1 MKDIKLS
8 IDVMSGDHGASVTVP
23 ASLRALDHFKDLSV
37 ILVGDEATINAQL
50 LKHKRGYDKSRVEIH
65 HTTEVVAMDDLP
77 SYALKKLK
85 DSSMRQAINVV
96 KEKRAKACVSA
107 GNTGALMATARFVLK
122 TLPGIDRPALVTM
135 LPSAR
140 GHVHVLDLGS
150 NIDSSAKHLL
160 QFATMGSVLVSAI
173 DDIASP
179 TVGLLNI
186 GVEEIKGNEVI
197 KEAAELIKRSNLNYI
212 GFVEGDDI
220 YNGDVDVVVCDGFVG
235 NVALKTSE
243 GLAQMMKKVL
253 KDEFG
258 KNIFRRACM
267 LFALPALLAIQKRLD
282 HRRYNGATLIGLNAP
297 VIKSHGSA
305 DAMSFSFAI
314 GEAYREAKKSVPEKI
329 IEQVSLMSEA
339 IEQSSPRTNDQA

>member
-1 MKDIKLS
+1 MTKIKLS
-8 IDVMSGDHGASVTVP
+8 IDVMSGDHGACVTVP
-23 ASLRALDHFKDLSV
+23 ASIKALGYYPELSV
-37 ILVGDEATINAQL
+37 LLVGDEAEIKSQL
-50 LKHKRGYDKSRVEIH
+50 ASIKGGYPSERVEIQ
-65 HTTEVVAMDDLP
+65 HTTQVVSMDDLP
-77 SYALKKLK
+77 SFALKKKK

-96 KEKRAKACVSA
+96 KEQRAQACVSA

-122 TLPGIDRPALVTM
+122 TLPGIDRPALITM
-135 LPSAR
+135 LPSSR

-150 NIDSSAKHLL
+150 NIDSSAQHLL
-160 QFATMGSVLVSAI
+160 QFASMGSVLVRAI
-173 DDIASP
+173 DNIQSP

-197 KEAAELIKRSNLNYI
+197 KEAAELLKKSPLNYV

-220 YNGDVDVVVCDGFVG
+220 YNGDVDVVVCDGFMG

-253 KDEFG
+253 KEEFG
-258 KNIFRRACM
+258 KNIFRKICM
-267 LFALPALLAIQKRLD
+267 FFALPALLSIQKRLD

-305 DAMSFSFAI
+305 DVVGFSYAI

-329 IEQVSLMSEA
+329 LQQVSLIAQTVEPSA
-339 IEQSSPRTNDQA
+339 NQTIDH